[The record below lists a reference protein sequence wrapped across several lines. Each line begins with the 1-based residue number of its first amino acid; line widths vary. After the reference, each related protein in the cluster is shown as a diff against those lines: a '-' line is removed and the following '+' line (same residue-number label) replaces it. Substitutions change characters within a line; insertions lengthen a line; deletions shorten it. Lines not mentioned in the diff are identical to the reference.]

1 MFIHIGEEMIN
12 KYEKLLLNMNSNK
25 DKITSFTS
33 FGNFDPSYLWTNE
46 DMKLYPK
53 ENLKGKNILT
63 ITSSGDHALNA
74 ILNGGSMIDSFDVNI
89 FSKYVSALKI
99 AMIKKYGY
107 YDFFKRMDWIE
118 NMESLNFNSKE
129 NIIDSIRE
137 YLSHDEYLFWSTF
150 EYLRINNK
158 VNFNDVINVY
168 GSLKKNAY
176 TDAFS
181 YNKLKRNLKKAKITY
196 YDSDIMD
203 IEKSVNKK
211 YDRVFLSNVLEYVL
225 ASNGPRFV
233 NNYNDAMIKLD
244 KILLPSSIIYGYD
257 FNDISRYL
265 DNMPV
270 SLSYAYKEVLC
281 TRKGVREKAFS
292 LSKV

>member
-1 MFIHIGEEMIN
+1 MIN
-12 KYEKLLLNMNSNK
+12 KYEKLLLNIESNK

-46 DMKLYPK
+46 DMKLYPI

-74 ILNGGSMIDSFDVNI
+74 ILNGGNMIDSFDVNL

-118 NMESLNFNSKE
+118 NIESLNFNSKE

-270 SLSYAYKEVLC
+270 SLSYNYKEVLG

>member
-1 MFIHIGEEMIN
+1 MIN
-12 KYEKLLLNMNSNK
+12 KYEKLLLNIESNK

-74 ILNGGSMIDSFDVNI
+74 ILNGGNMIDSFDVNI

-270 SLSYAYKEVLC
+270 SLSYNYKEVLG

>member
-1 MFIHIGEEMIN
+1 MIN

-74 ILNGGSMIDSFDVNI
+74 ILNGGGIIDSFDVNQ

-137 YLSHDEYLFWSTF
+137 YLSYDEYLFWSTF

-168 GSLKKNAY
+168 GSLKKNVSSK
-176 TDAFS
+176 AFS

-270 SLSYAYKEVLC
+270 SLSYTYKEVLG

>member
-1 MFIHIGEEMIN
+1 MN
-12 KYEKLLLNMNSNK
+12 KYESLLLNIDSNESE
-25 DKITSFTS
+25 ITS

-74 ILNGGSMIDSFDVNI
+74 ILNGATNIDSFDVNV

-107 YDFFKRMDWIE
+107 YDFFKRMKWIE
-118 NMESLNFNSKE
+118 NVESLNFNSKE
-129 NIIDSIRE
+129 NIIDSVRK
-137 YLSHDEYLFWSTF
+137 YLSCDEYLFWSTF
-150 EYLRINNK
+150 ERLRTNNK
-158 VNFNDVINVY
+158 VRFNDVINVY
-168 GSLKKNAY
+168 GNLKLNAY
-176 TDAFS
+176 VDIFE
-181 YNKLKRNLKKAKITY
+181 YNKLKRKLKCASVMY
-196 YDSDIMD
+196 YDSDVINVA
-203 IEKSVNKK
+203 KNVSKK

-225 ASNGPRFV
+225 ASNTPNFI
-233 NNYNDAMIKLD
+233 NNYHSVMEKLD

-270 SLSYAYKEVLC
+270 SLSYTYKEVLG

-292 LSKV
+292 LSKA

>member
-1 MFIHIGEEMIN
+1 MIN
-12 KYEKLLLNMNSNK
+12 KYEKLLLNIESNES
-25 DKITSFTS
+25 KITSFTS

-74 ILNGGSMIDSFDVNI
+74 ILNGGSIIDSFDVNQ

-168 GSLKKNAY
+168 GSLKNNAY

-270 SLSYAYKEVLC
+270 NLSYAYKEVLC

>member
-1 MFIHIGEEMIN
+1 MIN

-25 DKITSFTS
+25 DKITSFTP

-168 GSLKKNAY
+168 GNLKKNVY
-176 TDAFS
+176 SKAFS
-181 YNKLKRNLKKAKITY
+181 YNKLKRNLKNAKITY
-196 YDSDIMD
+196 YDSDIMN
-203 IEKSVNKK
+203 IEKIVNKK

>member
-1 MFIHIGEEMIN
+1 MN
-12 KYEKLLLNMNSNK
+12 KYESLLLNIDSNESE
-25 DKITSFTS
+25 ITS

-74 ILNGGSMIDSFDVNI
+74 ILNGGCVVDSFDVNQ

-107 YDFFKRMDWIE
+107 YDFFKRMKWIE
-118 NMESLNFNSKE
+118 DVGGFNFNSKE
-129 NIIDSIRE
+129 NIIDGIRK
-137 YLSHDEYLFWSTF
+137 YLSCDEYLFWSTF
-150 EYLRINNK
+150 ERLRINNK
-158 VNFNDVINVY
+158 VRFNDVINVY
-168 GSLKKNAY
+168 GNLKLNAY
-176 TDAFS
+176 VDVFEYS
-181 YNKLKRNLKKAKITY
+181 KLKRKLKCASVTY
-196 YDSDIMD
+196 YDSDVINVA
-203 IEKSVNKK
+203 KNVSKK

-233 NNYNDAMIKLD
+233 NNYSDVMSKLD

-270 SLSYAYKEVLC
+270 SLSYTYKEVLG

>member
-1 MFIHIGEEMIN
+1 MIN
-12 KYEKLLLNMNSNK
+12 KYEKLLLNIESNES
-25 DKITSFTS
+25 KITSFTS

-63 ITSSGDHALNA
+63 ITSSGDHALNV

-129 NIIDSIRE
+129 NIIDSIME

-270 SLSYAYKEVLC
+270 SLSYTYKEVLG

>member
-1 MFIHIGEEMIN
+1 MIN
-12 KYEKLLLNMNSNK
+12 KYEKLLLNIESNES
-25 DKITSFTS
+25 KITSFTS

-137 YLSHDEYLFWSTF
+137 YLSYDEYLFWSTF

-270 SLSYAYKEVLC
+270 SLSYTYKEVLG

>member
-1 MFIHIGEEMIN
+1 MIN
-12 KYEKLLLNMNSNK
+12 KYEKLLLNIESNK

-74 ILNGGSMIDSFDVNI
+74 ILNGGNMIDSFDVNL

-225 ASNGPRFV
+225 ASNGSRFV

-270 SLSYAYKEVLC
+270 SLSYTYKEVLG

>member
-1 MFIHIGEEMIN
+1 MIN

-74 ILNGGSMIDSFDVNI
+74 ILNGGGIIDSFDVNQ

-99 AMIKKYGY
+99 AMIKKYDY

-118 NMESLNFNSKE
+118 NVESLNFNSKE
-129 NIIDSIRE
+129 NIIDRVRK
-137 YLSHDEYLFWSTF
+137 YLSYDEYLFWSAF
-150 EYLRINNK
+150 EYLRTNNK
-158 VNFNDVINVY
+158 ICFNDVINVY
-168 GSLKKNAY
+168 GNLKKNVY
-176 TDAFS
+176 SKAFS

-211 YDRVFLSNVLEYVL
+211 YDRVFLINVLEYVL

-270 SLSYAYKEVLC
+270 SLSYTYKEVLG

>member
-1 MFIHIGEEMIN
+1 MIN

-63 ITSSGDHALNA
+63 ITSSGDHALNV
-74 ILNGGSMIDSFDVNI
+74 ILNGGCVIDSFDVNL

-118 NMESLNFNSKE
+118 NIESLNFNSKE
-129 NIIDSIRE
+129 NIIDSVKE
-137 YLSHDEYLFWSTF
+137 YLSYDEYLFWSTF
-150 EYLRINNK
+150 EHLRINNK
-158 VNFNDVINVY
+158 VRFNDVINVY
-168 GSLKKNAY
+168 GNLKKNAY

-181 YNKLKRNLKKAKITY
+181 YNKLKRNLKNAKITY

-203 IEKSVNKK
+203 IEKNVNKK

-225 ASNGPRFV
+225 ASNTPHFV
-233 NNYNDAMIKLD
+233 DNYQKVISGLD
-244 KILLPSSIIYGYD
+244 KILLHGSVIYGYD
-257 FNDISRYL
+257 FSNVSKYSDNISEH
-265 DNMPV
+265 
-270 SLSYAYKEVLC
+270 LSYKYDEVSC
-281 TRKGVREKAFS
+281 KSCGVQQKIFS

>member
-1 MFIHIGEEMIN
+1 MIN
-12 KYEKLLLNMNSNK
+12 KYEKLLLNIESNES
-25 DKITSFTS
+25 KITS

-74 ILNGGSMIDSFDVNI
+74 ILNGATNIDSFDVNL

-99 AMIKKYGY
+99 AMIKKYVY
-107 YDFFKRMDWIE
+107 YDFFKRMKWIE
-118 NMESLNFNSKE
+118 DVGGFNFNSKE

-270 SLSYAYKEVLC
+270 SLSYTYKEVLG

>member
-1 MFIHIGEEMIN
+1 MIN

-74 ILNGGSMIDSFDVNI
+74 ILNGGGIIDSFDVNQ

-99 AMIKKYGY
+99 AMIKKYDY

-118 NMESLNFNSKE
+118 NVESLNFNSKE
-129 NIIDSIRE
+129 NIIDRVRK
-137 YLSHDEYLFWSTF
+137 YLSYDEYLFWSAF
-150 EYLRINNK
+150 EYLRTNNK
-158 VNFNDVINVY
+158 ICFNDVINIY
-168 GSLKKNAY
+168 GNLKKNVY
-176 TDAFS
+176 SKAFS

-203 IEKSVNKK
+203 IEKSVKK
-211 YDRVFLSNVLEYVL
+211 AL
-225 ASNGPRFV
+225 
-233 NNYNDAMIKLD
+233 IK
-244 KILLPSSIIYGYD
+244 
-257 FNDISRYL
+257 
-265 DNMPV
+265 NMT
-270 SLSYAYKEVLC
+270 EC
-281 TRKGVREKAFS
+281 F
-292 LSKV
+292 

>member
-1 MFIHIGEEMIN
+1 MIN
-12 KYEKLLLNMNSNK
+12 KYEKLLLNIESNES
-25 DKITSFTS
+25 KITSFTS

-53 ENLKGKNILT
+53 ENLKEKNILT

-74 ILNGGSMIDSFDVNI
+74 ILNGGIMIDSFDVNI

>member
-1 MFIHIGEEMIN
+1 MIN

-129 NIIDSIRE
+129 NIIDSIME

-270 SLSYAYKEVLC
+270 NLSYAYKEVLC

>member
-1 MFIHIGEEMIN
+1 MIN
-12 KYEKLLLNMNSNK
+12 KYEKLLLNIESNES
-25 DKITSFTS
+25 KITSFTS

-53 ENLKGKNILT
+53 ENLKEKNILT
-63 ITSSGDHALNA
+63 ITSSGDHALNV

-270 SLSYAYKEVLC
+270 SLSYTYKEVLG

>member
-1 MFIHIGEEMIN
+1 MIN

-63 ITSSGDHALNA
+63 ITSSGDHALNV

-89 FSKYVSALKI
+89 FSKYISALKI

-137 YLSHDEYLFWSTF
+137 YLSYDEYLFWSTF

-270 SLSYAYKEVLC
+270 SLSYTYKEVLG

>member
-1 MFIHIGEEMIN
+1 MIN

-63 ITSSGDHALNA
+63 ITSSGDHALNV

-129 NIIDSIRE
+129 NIIDSIME
-137 YLSHDEYLFWSTF
+137 YLSYDEYLFWSTF

-270 SLSYAYKEVLC
+270 SLSYTYKEVLG

>member
-1 MFIHIGEEMIN
+1 MN
-12 KYEKLLLNMNSNK
+12 KYESLLLNIDSNESE
-25 DKITSFTS
+25 ITS

-74 ILNGGSMIDSFDVNI
+74 ILNGATNIDSFDVNL

-107 YDFFKRMDWIE
+107 YDFFKRMKWIE
-118 NMESLNFNSKE
+118 DVGGFNFNSKE
-129 NIIDSIRE
+129 NIIDGIRK
-137 YLSHDEYLFWSTF
+137 YLSCDEYLFWSTF
-150 EYLRINNK
+150 ERLRINNK
-158 VNFNDVINVY
+158 VRFNDVINVY
-168 GSLKKNAY
+168 GNLKLNAY
-176 TDAFS
+176 VDVFEYS
-181 YNKLKRNLKKAKITY
+181 KLKRKLKCASVTY
-196 YDSDIMD
+196 YDSDVINVA
-203 IEKSVNKK
+203 KNVSKK

-233 NNYNDAMIKLD
+233 NNYSDVMNKLD

-257 FNDISRYL
+257 FNDISRYI

-270 SLSYAYKEVLC
+270 SLSYTYKEVLG

-292 LSKV
+292 LSKA

>member
-1 MFIHIGEEMIN
+1 MIN

-53 ENLKGKNILT
+53 ENLKEKNILT
-63 ITSSGDHALNA
+63 ITSSGDHALNV

-270 SLSYAYKEVLC
+270 SLSYTYKEVLG

>member
-1 MFIHIGEEMIN
+1 MIN
-12 KYEKLLLNMNSNK
+12 KYEKLLLNIESNES
-25 DKITSFTS
+25 KITS

-74 ILNGGSMIDSFDVNI
+74 ILNGATNIDSFDVNL

-99 AMIKKYGY
+99 AMIKKYVY

-118 NMESLNFNSKE
+118 NIESLNFNSKE

-137 YLSHDEYLFWSTF
+137 YLSYDEYLFWSTF
-150 EYLRINNK
+150 ERLRINNK
-158 VNFNDVINVY
+158 VRFNDVINVY
-168 GSLKKNAY
+168 GNLKLNAY
-176 TDAFS
+176 VDIFE
-181 YNKLKRNLKKAKITY
+181 YNKLKRKLKCASVTY
-196 YDSDIMD
+196 YDSDVINVA
-203 IEKSVNKK
+203 KNVSKK

-225 ASNGPRFV
+225 LSNGPRFV
-233 NNYNDAMIKLD
+233 NNYIDVMSKLD
-244 KILLPSSIIYGYD
+244 KILSPYSIIYGYD
-257 FNDISRYL
+257 FNDISRYI

-270 SLSYAYKEVLC
+270 SLSYTYKEVLG

>member
-1 MFIHIGEEMIN
+1 MIN

-53 ENLKGKNILT
+53 ENLKEKNILT
-63 ITSSGDHALNA
+63 ITSSGDHALNV

-118 NMESLNFNSKE
+118 NIESLNFNSKE

-233 NNYNDAMIKLD
+233 NNYNDAMIRLD

-270 SLSYAYKEVLC
+270 SLSYTYKEVLG

>member
-1 MFIHIGEEMIN
+1 MIN
-12 KYEKLLLNMNSNK
+12 KYEKLLLNIESNES
-25 DKITSFTS
+25 KITSFTS

-63 ITSSGDHALNA
+63 ITSSGDHALNV

-270 SLSYAYKEVLC
+270 SLSYTYKEVLG

>member
-1 MFIHIGEEMIN
+1 MIN
-12 KYEKLLLNMNSNK
+12 KYEKLLLNIESNES
-25 DKITSFTS
+25 KITSFTS

-53 ENLKGKNILT
+53 ENLKEKNILT

-74 ILNGGSMIDSFDVNI
+74 ILNGGSIIDSFDVNQ

-118 NMESLNFNSKE
+118 NMESLNLNSKE

-168 GSLKKNAY
+168 GSLKNNAY

-233 NNYNDAMIKLD
+233 NNYNDAMMKLD

-270 SLSYAYKEVLC
+270 NLSYAYKEVLC

>member
-1 MFIHIGEEMIN
+1 MIN

-74 ILNGGSMIDSFDVNI
+74 ILNGESMIDSFDVNI

-137 YLSHDEYLFWSTF
+137 YLSYDEYLFWSTF

-257 FNDISRYL
+257 FNDISRYP

-270 SLSYAYKEVLC
+270 SLSYTYKEVLG

>member
-1 MFIHIGEEMIN
+1 MIN

-74 ILNGGSMIDSFDVNI
+74 ILNGGGIIDSFDVNQ

-99 AMIKKYGY
+99 AMIKKYDY

-118 NMESLNFNSKE
+118 NVESLNFNSKE
-129 NIIDSIRE
+129 NIIDRVRK
-137 YLSHDEYLFWSTF
+137 YLSYDEYLFWSAF
-150 EYLRINNK
+150 EYLRTNNK
-158 VNFNDVINVY
+158 ICFNDVINVY
-168 GSLKKNAY
+168 GNLKKNVY
-176 TDAFS
+176 SKAFS

-270 SLSYAYKEVLC
+270 SLSYTYKEVLG

>member
-1 MFIHIGEEMIN
+1 MIN
-12 KYEKLLLNMNSNK
+12 KYEKLLLNIESNES
-25 DKITSFTS
+25 KITSFTS

-53 ENLKGKNILT
+53 ENLKENNILT
-63 ITSSGDHALNA
+63 ITSSGDHALNV

-270 SLSYAYKEVLC
+270 SLSYTYKEVLG

>member
-1 MFIHIGEEMIN
+1 MN
-12 KYEKLLLNMNSNK
+12 KYESLLLNIDSNESE
-25 DKITSFTS
+25 ITS

-74 ILNGGSMIDSFDVNI
+74 ILNGATNIDSFDVNL

-107 YDFFKRMDWIE
+107 YDFFKRMKWIE
-118 NMESLNFNSKE
+118 DVGGFNFNSKE
-129 NIIDSIRE
+129 NIIDGIRK
-137 YLSHDEYLFWSTF
+137 YLSCDEYLFWSTF
-150 EYLRINNK
+150 ERLRINNK
-158 VNFNDVINVY
+158 VRFNDVINVY
-168 GSLKKNAY
+168 GNLKLNAY
-176 TDAFS
+176 VDAFEYS
-181 YNKLKRNLKKAKITY
+181 KLKRKLKCASVTY
-196 YDSDIMD
+196 YDSDVINVA
-203 IEKSVNKK
+203 KNVSKK

-233 NNYNDAMIKLD
+233 NNYSDVMSKLD

-257 FNDISRYL
+257 FNDISRYI

-270 SLSYAYKEVLC
+270 SLSYTYKEVLG